1 MARTRAPGV
10 VCSRKPHLNMEIKQR
25 MSTRFA
31 WLLGVVALVAMGV
44 LVACGTTYNSSSDGL
59 VLVGSQGSAAI
70 QTFSFNLGTGHI
82 GAIDNPTSSTS
93 AETCLLPGIP
103 SSVVLDPAGAF
114 AYAIVNQAD
123 ACSGSATGI
132 LAFKVNSGGT
142 LTAVGSPIAD
152 PNPVALS
159 MDSAGKF
166 LFVAEGQSTVA
177 ITNALKN
184 STPCVQ
190 TTAQN
195 GVCVYAISDGSLTPV
210 ALSFTLPSAIQS
222 PNFAALA
229 ATPTVLPK
237 NGITGQNS
245 VCSDVG
251 NNPPTSEYLYAVD
264 SVNNEIVEFSVN
276 TSTGALTNAGPVA
289 PVSTGSVP
297 SGVAVDPCDRFVYVA
312 NNQSN
317 NISAYS
323 ICNGSVTQST
333 TLCPSV
339 PDGTLVALSGSPFS
353 LSGGGANEP
362 GPMLV
367 DPFGK
372 ALYVVGVGSGT
383 VSIFSI
389 AQVSGGLAAGNP
401 ATVATG
407 SRPTSIAIRSDDS
420 WLFVTNFDSQ
430 SLSQYSVTPSTGNL
444 TPQTATTTDNHPWG
458 VAVK

>member
-1 MARTRAPGV
+1 
-10 VCSRKPHLNMEIKQR
+10 

-31 WLLGVVALVAMGV
+31 WLLGVVPLVAMGV

-70 QTFSFNLGTGHI
+70 QTFSFNLGTGRMS
-82 GAIDNPTSSTS
+82 AIDNPTSSTQ

-103 SSVVLDPAGAF
+103 SSLVLDPTGAY
-114 AYAIVNQAD
+114 AYAIINAATACDTTSLKTVN
-123 ACSGSATGI
+123 GI
-132 LAFKVNSGGT
+132 LAFKVNSDGT
-142 LTAVGSPIAD
+142 LTAATSVVPD
-152 PNPVALS
+152 PSPVALA

-166 LFVAEGQSTVA
+166 LFVAEGLTV
-177 ITNALKN
+177 N
-184 STPCVQ
+184 S
-190 TTAQN
+190 
-195 GVCVYAISDGSLTPV
+195 YAISGGTLTAV
-210 ALSFTLPSAIQS
+210 DSSFTLAPTLQA
-222 PNFAALA
+222 PNFVALA

-264 SVNNEIVEFSVN
+264 SVNNEIVEFSVD

-289 PVSTGSVP
+289 PVLTGSVP

-323 ICNGSVTQST
+323 ICNGLATQSA
-333 TLCPSV
+333 TLCPNV
-339 PDGTLVALSGSPFS
+339 PDGTLVPLSGSPFA
-353 LSGGGANEP
+353 LSGGGANQP

-372 ALYVVGVGSGT
+372 TLYVVGTGSST

-389 AQVSGGLAAGNP
+389 AQVSGGLAPGNP

-407 SRPTSIAIRSDDS
+407 SKPTSIAIRSDDS
-420 WLFVTNFDSQ
+420 WVFVTNHDSQ
-430 SLSQYSVTPSTGNL
+430 SLSQYSVTPSTGAL
-444 TPQTATTTDNHPWG
+444 APETATSTDNYPWG

>member
-1 MARTRAPGV
+1 
-10 VCSRKPHLNMEIKQR
+10 MEIKQR

-44 LVACGTTYNSSSDGL
+44 LVACGTSYNSSSDGL

-70 QTFSFNLGTGHI
+70 QTFSFDLGTGHMS
-82 GAIDNPTSSTS
+82 GIDNPTSTTVG
-93 AETCLLPGIP
+93 ETCLLPGIP
-103 SSVVLDPAGAF
+103 SSIVLNPAGAF

-123 ACSGSATGI
+123 ACKGSATGI
-132 LAFKVNSGGT
+132 VGFKVNSGGS
-142 LTAVGSPIAD
+142 LTALGSIAD
-152 PNPVALS
+152 PSPVALS

-166 LFVAEGQSTVA
+166 LFVAEGIVPPPPPAVA
-177 ITNALKN
+177 A
-184 STPCVQ
+184 PCPG
-190 TTAQN
+190 TTGQF
-195 GVCVYAISDGSLTPV
+195 GVCVYAIGSDGALTPV
-210 ALSFTLPSAIQS
+210 PGSFTLPAAIQH

-229 ATPTVLPK
+229 ATPTVLPT
-237 NGITGQNS
+237 NGISGQNS

-251 NNPPTSEYLYAVD
+251 NNAPTSEYLYVTD
-264 SVNNEIVEFSVN
+264 SVNNVVVEFNVD
-276 TSTGALTNAGPVA
+276 TSTGVLTNAGPVA
-289 PVSTGSVP
+289 PVRTGSVP
-297 SGVAVDPCDRFVYVA
+297 SGIAVDPCDRFVYVA

-323 ICNGSVTQST
+323 ICNGLATQST
-333 TLCPSV
+333 TLCPFV

-362 GPMLV
+362 GPIVV

-372 ALYVVGVGSGT
+372 ALYVVGTGSGT
-383 VSIFSI
+383 ISIFSI
-389 AQVSGGLAAGNP
+389 AQISGSLGAGNP

-407 SRPTSIAIRSDDS
+407 SKPTSIAIRSDDS

-444 TPQTATTTDNHPWG
+444 TPQNTTTTTDDHPWG

>member
-1 MARTRAPGV
+1 
-10 VCSRKPHLNMEIKQR
+10 MEIKQR

-70 QTFSFNLGTGHI
+70 QTFSFNLGTGSMS
-82 GAIDNPTSSTS
+82 AIDNPTSSTS

-103 SSVVLDPAGAF
+103 SALVLDPAGAY
-114 AYAIVNQAD
+114 AYAIINAAD
-123 ACSGSATGI
+123 ACNTTSLTTINGI
-132 LAFKVNSGGT
+132 QTFKVNSDGK
-142 LTAVGSPIAD
+142 LAVVGPVVAD
-152 PNPVALS
+152 PNPVALA

-177 ITNALKN
+177 IANQLKS

-190 TTAQN
+190 TKAQN
-195 GVCVYAISDGSLTPV
+195 GVCVYAIGGGSLTPV
-210 ALSFTLPSAIQS
+210 PLSFTLPSATQS
-222 PNFAALA
+222 PNFAALG

-251 NNPPTSEYLYAVD
+251 NNPPTSEYLYMVD
-264 SVNNEIVEFSVN
+264 SVNNEIVEFSVE
-276 TSTGALTNAGPVA
+276 TSTGALTIAGPVA

-297 SGVAVDPCDRFVYVA
+297 SGIAVDPCDRFVYVS

-323 ICNGSVTQST
+323 ICNGQATQST
-333 TLCPSV
+333 NCAGV
-339 PDGTLVALSGSPFS
+339 ADGTLWPLSGSPFT

-362 GPMLV
+362 GPIIV
-367 DPFGK
+367 DPFGGT
-372 ALYVVGVGSGT
+372 LYAVGTGSAT
-383 VSIFSI
+383 VSIFRI
-389 AQVSGGLAAGNP
+389 APVSGGLGPGNP

-407 SRPTSIAIRSDDS
+407 ARPTSIAIRSDDS
-420 WLFVTNFDSQ
+420 WLFVSNFDSQ

>member
-1 MARTRAPGV
+1 
-10 VCSRKPHLNMEIKQR
+10 MEIKQR

-44 LVACGTTYNSSSDGL
+44 LVACGTTYDSSSDGL

-70 QTFSFNLGTGHI
+70 QTFSFNLGSGHI

-93 AETCLLPGIP
+93 GQTCLLPGIP
-103 SSVVLDPAGAF
+103 SSIVLDPAGAF
-114 AYAIVNQAD
+114 AYAIVTKAD

-142 LTAVGSPIAD
+142 LTAAGSPIAD

-166 LFVAEGQSTVA
+166 LFVAEGQSTVSIA
-177 ITNALKN
+177 NALTN

-190 TTAQN
+190 TAAQN
-195 GVCVYAISDGSLTPV
+195 GVCVYAIGSAASLTPV

-251 NNPPTSEYLYAVD
+251 NNPPTSEFLYLVD
-264 SVNNEIVEFSVN
+264 SVNNEIVEFSVE
-276 TSTGALTNAGPVA
+276 TSTGALTIAGPLA

-297 SGVAVDPCDRFVYVA
+297 SGIAVDPCDRFVYAA
-312 NNQSN
+312 NNQAN

-323 ICNGSVTQST
+323 ICNGLATQST

-339 PDGTLVALSGSPFS
+339 PDGRLVAIAGSPFP

-362 GPMLV
+362 GPIVV
-367 DPFGK
+367 DPFG
-372 ALYVVGVGSGT
+372 ATLYVVGTGSGT
-383 VSIFSI
+383 VSIFGI
-389 AQVSGGLAAGNP
+389 AQVSGSLAPGNP

-407 SRPTSIAIRSDDS
+407 SKPTSIAIRSDDS
-420 WLFVTNFDSQ
+420 WLFVTNYDSQ